1 MDVAAVH
8 TRYGGVAPT
17 VILDRRGRAT
27 ARPKCERHV
36 RNRLRVRADHAPGAS
51 VDRHLLPAEHDLRR
65 PLERDEDLV
74 AFIGWEGAGG
84 ARQRHCE
91 NHNRGSS
98 VETAHPGTI
107 REREDRTYN

>member
-17 VILDRRGRAT
+17 VILYRRGRA
-27 ARPKCERHV
+27 APRSKCESHI
-36 RNRLRVRADHAPGAS
+36 RNRLGVRSIEAPRAT

-65 PLERDEDLV
+65 PLERDEDFV

-84 ARQRHCE
+84 ARQRHCD
-91 NHNRGSS
+91 NHDGRSS
-98 VETAHPGTI
+98 VETAHP
-107 REREDRTYN
+107 DNPC